1 MAKRHSKSFKLN
13 AVEKLL
19 QRPDGVSVEHC
30 AQQLGVG
37 YSTLQRWL
45 QQTRNGELSS
55 VTVINNDPSQEK
67 RPGDW
72 TTEERA
78 QAVLDCHGLDEHA
91 TSRYCRERGIFI
103 HHVAQWKDE
112 LMAKAKTET
121 IDTKLR
127 SEIRTLK
134 DENKALKRELARK
147 EKALAETAALITLR
161 KKAAAIWGMEDEDA

>member
-1 MAKRHSKSFKLN
+1 VAKRHSKSFKLN
-13 AVEKLL
+13 AVAKAL
-19 QRPDGVSVEHC
+19 QRPDGVSVERF
-30 AQQLGVG
+30 AQELGVG
-37 YSTLQRWL
+37 HSTLQRWL
-45 QQTRNGELSS
+45 HQTRNGGLSGVS
-55 VTVINNDPSQEK
+55 VNSDDPSQEK
-67 RPGDW
+67 RPDDW
-72 TTEERA
+72 TPEERA
-78 QAVLDCHGLDEHA
+78 QAVLDCHGLDEQA
-91 TSRYCRERGIFI
+91 ESRYCRERGIFI

-127 SEIRTLK
+127 SEIRALK

>member
-1 MAKRHSKSFKLN
+1 M
-13 AVEKLL
+13 
-19 QRPDGVSVEHC
+19 
-30 AQQLGVG
+30 
-37 YSTLQRWL
+37 
-45 QQTRNGELSS
+45 
-55 VTVINNDPSQEK
+55 
-67 RPGDW
+67 
-72 TTEERA
+72 
-78 QAVLDCHGLDEHA
+78 DCHGLDEHA

-103 HHVAQWKDE
+103 HPVAQWKDP

-127 SEIRTLK
+127 SEIRALK